1 MLTDPNA
8 ALRNLLAVA
17 TPQPPSP
24 PLSIG
29 SVVRW
34 RSTRTTGLGQIAAL
48 NPDSTVTVRTWL
60 PSRTVTVTV
69 PTDRVTPLPHLTTA
83 ITREASL

>member
-17 TPQPPSP
+17 SPHPTSP
-24 PLSIG
+24 PLSVG
-29 SVVRW
+29 AVVRW

-48 NPDSTVTVRTWL
+48 NADGTVTVRTWL
-60 PSRTVTVTV
+60 PCRTVTVTV
-69 PTDRVTPLPHLTTA
+69 PTDRVTPLPHLTAT
-83 ITREASL
+83 ITSEAPQ